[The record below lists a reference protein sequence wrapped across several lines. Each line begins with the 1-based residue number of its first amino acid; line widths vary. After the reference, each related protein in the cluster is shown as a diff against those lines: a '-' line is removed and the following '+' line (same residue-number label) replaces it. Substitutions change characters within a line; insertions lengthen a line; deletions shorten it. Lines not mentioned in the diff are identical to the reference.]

1 MAPGWSKLLA
11 VVLLW
16 SAPGLA
22 HGQTVRGMVAE
33 QLTLAPAQGAVVVLL
48 RVTEGDGLTSVGM
61 TTTDEAGVFVL
72 PVPGPGTFRIQ
83 ADLDGLAT
91 PLSARFDV
99 RAGGADI
106 DDLALLLPSPLLHAA
121 LECQVEAGEG
131 TASVVGVVRDPEA
144 GVALPDAL
152 ITATWQTGRRVH
164 RAEAESGPTGRYR
177 ICGIPAG
184 AGRVRFSAQLMGRS
198 NSRGEVDV
206 VDIKGPSIVFH
217 DLAISVSSHASEP
230 PDVIQERILLEAA
243 AHQLG
248 DLQGQVRDQMSGTPV
263 PFAVVRIADTPHQ
276 AVTDEDGRFLFQ
288 DIEPATYTL
297 EVRNLGY
304 VVTADAVEVPAGKDV
319 FLGLRIAP
327 QVMELEGLEVTT
339 RSAVEQV
346 TRLTPFRRD
355 LVYGDLMAW
364 EEDRGALAYEILRRS
379 SPGLRVTQV
388 VREAGP
394 PTLCIKTNR
403 RIQPLYNPPPVAG
416 TPQLLGTPGVN
427 QCDNPAVVVDGVRI
441 PDGPDFLL
449 HTPASEIESIEF
461 MTPVHAQ
468 TAYGVFGG
476 TSNGVVVIYTR
487 GKGPY
492 ASPLRNRR
500 D

>member
-1 MAPGWSKLLA
+1 MTPRWSRA
-11 VVLLW
+11 VLVV
-16 SAPGLA
+16 SALGFVPSPA
-22 HGQTVRGMVAE
+22 QGQSVRGMVAE
-33 QLTLAPAQGAVVVLL
+33 QLTLAPAHGAVVVLL
-48 RVTEGDGLTSVGM
+48 RVTEGDGLESVGM
-61 TTTDEAGVFVL
+61 TTTDEAGVFAL
-72 PVPGPGTFRIQ
+72 PVPGTGTFRIQ
-83 ADLDGLAT
+83 ADLDGLVT
-91 PLSARFDV
+91 PLSSAFDV
-99 RAGGADI
+99 RAGGTDVQ
-106 DDLALLLPSPLLHAA
+106 DLALLLPSPLLHAA
-121 LECQVEAGEG
+121 LECRVEAGEN
-131 TASVVGVVRDPEA
+131 TAPVVGFVRDPEA
-144 GVALPDAL
+144 GVPLPDAL
-152 ITATWQTGRRVH
+152 ITATWQTGRMVH
-164 RAEAESGPTGRYR
+164 RAEAETGPTGLYR

-198 NSRGEVDV
+198 NSRGELDV

-217 DLAISVSSHASEP
+217 DLAISLASHASGP
-230 PDVIQERILLEAA
+230 ADVVQERILLEAA

-248 DLQGQVRDQMSGTPV
+248 DLQGQVRDQMSGTPI
-263 PFAVVRIADTPHQ
+263 PFAVVRIKDTSHQ
-276 AVTDEDGRFLFQ
+276 AVTDQDGRFVFP

-304 VVTADAVEVPAGKDV
+304 LVTADPVEVPAGKDV

-355 LVYGDLMAW
+355 IVYGDVMAQ
-364 EEDRGALAYEILRRS
+364 EEHRGALAYEILRRS
-379 SPGLRVTQV
+379 SPGLRVTQI

-403 RIQPLYNPPPVAG
+403 RIQELYNAPPVES
-416 TPQLLGTPGVN
+416 TDLLGTPSRN
-427 QCDNPAVVVDGVRI
+427 QCDNPEVVVDGVRV

-449 HTPASEIESIEF
+449 RTPASEIESIEF

-476 TSNGVVVIYTR
+476 TSNGVVVVFTR

-500 D
+500 